1 MTERIRWG
9 ILGTAAI
16 ARSCI
21 LPAIHKSNNSTA
33 YALATRS
40 PHSVGNLCAQ
50 HAIQCLYGSYDE
62 LLADSRV
69 EVIYNPLPNHLH
81 HSSTLRA
88 LQAGKHVLC
97 EKPLACSAAEARA
110 MVEAA
115 HRSGLLLME
124 SWSYRF
130 HPRSLLIKK
139 MLGDGV
145 IGMPALLRIAFCFHL
160 DQLGLGGDTVFRL
173 NPDQGGGALL
183 DVGCYG
189 VSLARWLLGL
199 DPLEV
204 QAQSVLHSSGADV
217 HTVGSMRFP
226 GDILATLE
234 ASFVTALQQ
243 TFTVV
248 GTGGVIELPHDA
260 FIPWEKEACFTVR
273 GRQDETG
280 IMHHCAGA
288 DAYQLM
294 VEHFSDAVRGTQT
307 IAYAPS
313 DGVANMRVLDALA
326 RAAKTGSTVHLCSD
340 VG

>member
-21 LPAIHKSNNSTA
+21 LPAIHASSNGTA

-40 PHSVGNLCAQ
+40 PHTAEELCEQ
-50 HAIQCLYGSYDE
+50 HNIQFLYGSFDE
-62 LLADSRV
+62 LLADPRV
-69 EVIYNPLPNHLH
+69 EVIYNSLPNHLH
-81 HSSTLRA
+81 HSVTLRA

-97 EKPLACSAAEARA
+97 EKPLACSAAEAAA

-115 HRSGLLLME
+115 HRAKLLLME

-139 MLGDGV
+139 MIGDGAV
-145 IGMPALLRIAFCFHL
+145 GTPALLRIAFCFHL
-160 DQLGLGGDTVFRL
+160 DQLGRSGANVFRL

-199 DPLEV
+199 DPTEV
-204 QAQSVLHSSGADV
+204 QAQSVYHPSGVDL
-217 HTVGSMRFP
+217 HTVGSLRFP
-226 GDILATLE
+226 GDMLATIE
-234 ASFVTALQQ
+234 ASFITALQQ
-243 TFTVV
+243 TFTIV
-248 GTGGVIELPHDA
+248 GSDGVIELPHDA
-260 FIPWEKEACFTVR
+260 FIPWKKEACFTVR
-273 GRQDETG
+273 GRRDETG
-280 IMHHCAGA
+280 IEHHCAGA

-294 VEHFSDAVRGTQT
+294 VEHFSDAVRGKQPL
-307 IAYAPS
+307 AYAAADS
-313 DGVANMRVLDALA
+313 VSNMRVLDALA
-326 RAAKTGSTVHLCSD
+326 RAAKTGTTVHL
-340 VG
+340 